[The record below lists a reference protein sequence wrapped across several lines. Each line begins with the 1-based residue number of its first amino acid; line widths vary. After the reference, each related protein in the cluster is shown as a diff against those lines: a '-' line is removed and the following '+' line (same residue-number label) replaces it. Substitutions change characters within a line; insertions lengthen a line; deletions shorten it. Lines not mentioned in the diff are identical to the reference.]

1 MSWFRCGL
9 FVGIMLS
16 VLVWCG
22 YEQHSRAEEP
32 EPLSAAMLATGANV
46 EELSVN
52 GWAKLPLKDADEAY
66 LERVV
71 VIAMEQLG
79 FTPADYRI
87 SRSQNG
93 QQQILR
99 ADATA
104 DYFHGIVAAETI
116 RSTGNKLDSG
126 AYVVITIETKPKQNR
141 ELLHWRDTITGI
153 LKNFG
158 GSPRISSCLVG
169 WLNGKLKDGE
179 WDQRL
184 DNGFA
189 AAKGVPVDKMKDTN
203 FASYTGFSPAISDF
217 LQVGSNKVNLN
228 LAMRYSP
235 YDDRT
240 YVTVGS
246 PVITREY

>member
-1 MSWFRCGL
+1 MNRFRYGLILGMILVVIVWFA
-9 FVGIMLS
+9 
-16 VLVWCG
+16 
-22 YEQHSRAEEP
+22 YEQRSAAEEP
-32 EPLSAAMLATGANV
+32 EPLSAAMLATGAKA

-52 GWAKLPLKDADEAY
+52 GWARLPLQEADEAY

-71 VIAMEQLG
+71 TIAMDQLG
-79 FTPADYRI
+79 FTPADYQV
-87 SRSQNG
+87 SRSQNR

-99 ADATA
+99 AEVTA
-104 DYFHGIVAAETI
+104 DHFHGVVAAKSI
-116 RSTGNKLDSG
+116 RPVGSQQNSG
-126 AYVVITIETKPKQNR
+126 VYVVINIETKPEQNR
-141 ELLHWRDTITGI
+141 ELLQWHAAITGI

-169 WLNGKLKDGE
+169 WLNGKLKDGDWNE
-179 WDQRL
+179 RL
-184 DNGFA
+184 ENGLA
-189 AAKGVPVDKMKDTN
+189 AAKGTAVDRTRYTN

-240 YVTVGS
+240 YVIVGS